1 MKTDLLPNTIVR
13 SSDNAAKDV
22 FISVDGVP
30 ISLVEE
36 AKVGPKGYAV
46 VLQTD
51 AQGKLVT
58 QNNKPVYKVLR
69 GNVTAWREKQKEE
82 IVA

>member
-1 MKTDLLPNTIVR
+1 MTQILPNTVIR
-13 SSDNAAKDV
+13 SSEYASKDV
-22 FISVDGVP
+22 TVAVDGVE

-36 AKVGPKGYAV
+36 VKVGPHGYAV
-46 VLQTD
+46 VMQTD

-69 GNVTAWREKQKEE
+69 GNVTAWRETKEE
-82 IVA
+82 LIA